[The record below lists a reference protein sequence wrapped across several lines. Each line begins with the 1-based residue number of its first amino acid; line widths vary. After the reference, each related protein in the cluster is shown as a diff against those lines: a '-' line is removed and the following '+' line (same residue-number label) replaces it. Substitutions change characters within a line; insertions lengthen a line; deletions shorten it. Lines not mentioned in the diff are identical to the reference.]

1 MICSQ
6 TARSTAPIAAPTGGV
21 SDLVSR
27 SWHAYWA
34 WRAKRMTVHI
44 LRSLD
49 ARTLRD
55 IGISAGEIDS
65 VVYGRPGD
73 RRCRY
78 DAHWRVSLGE

>member
-1 MICSQ
+1 M
-6 TARSTAPIAAPTGGV
+6 TA
-21 SDLVSR
+21 
-27 SWHAYWA
+27 
-34 WRAKRMTVHI
+34 HI

-49 ARTLRD
+49 ERTLRD

-78 DAHWRVSLGE
+78 HAHWRASLGA